1 MRAKEFLSEAGQG
14 KAVIYK
20 PKKFKHGK
28 LGVPVDTLDPLDVH
42 SRTQS
47 NTEYGTYRDKLNPEQ
62 ELVMRGAIGVP
73 NENPYDL
80 YRLGVAIAGGE
91 RNIPEVDSLGQT
103 GMIIPF
109 SEAEH
114 ENIHSHMRRQG
125 LKPEK
130 LSTHGSEE
138 PLQNNK
144 VSPIAKIKRN
154 RYGI

>member
-28 LGVPVDTLDPLDVH
+28 LGVPVDTLTPQDTH

-80 YRLGVAIAGGE
+80 YRLGMAIAGGD
-91 RNIPEVDSLGQT
+91 RNVPGVDALGQT
-103 GMIIPF
+103 GMIMPF
-109 SEAEH
+109 SEQEH
-114 ENIHSHMRRQG
+114 EAIHRHIKHQG
-125 LKPEK
+125 LKAKK

-138 PLQNNK
+138 PLQNNR
-144 VSPIAKIKRN
+144 VSPVAKKKPN

>member
-1 MRAKEFLSEAGQG
+1 MRAKEFLSEQNG

-20 PKKFKHGK
+20 AKKFTHGK
-28 LGVPVDTLDPLDVH
+28 LGVPVDTLDAHDTH
-42 SRTQS
+42 SRSQS
-47 NTEYGTYRDKLNPEQ
+47 NIEYGTYRDKLNPEA

-80 YRLGVAIAGGE
+80 YRLGMAIAGGD
-91 RNIPEVDSLGQT
+91 RNIPGVDALGQT
-103 GMIIPF
+103 GLILPF
-109 SEAEH
+109 SEQEH
-114 ENIHSHMRRQG
+114 QAINAHIRRQG

-144 VSPIAKIKRN
+144 TSPVAKIKKN
-154 RYGI
+154 KYGI

>member
-1 MRAKEFLSEAGQG
+1 MRAKEFLSEQGG

-20 PKKFKHGK
+20 AKHFTHGK
-28 LGVPVDTLDPLDVH
+28 FGVPNDPLEAHNTH
-42 SRTQS
+42 SRTQDAS
-47 NTEYGTYRDKLNPEQ
+47 EYGSHRDKLHPEA

-80 YRLGVAIAGGE
+80 YRLGMAIAGGE
-91 RNIPEVDSLGQT
+91 RNIPGVDALGQT
-103 GMIIPF
+103 GMIMPF
-109 SEAEH
+109 SEQEH
-114 ENIHSHMRRQG
+114 AAINTHIKRQG
-125 LKPEK
+125 LKSEK

-144 VSPIAKIKRN
+144 VSPVAKRKPN